1 MKKNSIWDIIIKVI
15 IAVAGVLAGSAGSQI
30 L

>member
-1 MKKNSIWDIIIKVI
+1 MKKNIWDIIIKVI

-30 L
+30 LI